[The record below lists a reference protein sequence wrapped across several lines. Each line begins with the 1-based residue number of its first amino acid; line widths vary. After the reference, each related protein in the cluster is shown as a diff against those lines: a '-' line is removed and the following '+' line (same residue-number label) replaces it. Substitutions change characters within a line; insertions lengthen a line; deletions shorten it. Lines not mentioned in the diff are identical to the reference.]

1 MVPMVSLVRAAAMVS
16 MAKEVLEEMDSVEV
30 KEEDDLVVVAKEENL
45 VAVLAVAVVEKD
57 IQMLEKMEEAVT
69 EEILIFPA
77 SVAKEVRTA
86 AVQMTASAA
95 VTVLVKAVA

>member
-1 MVPMVSLVRAAAMVS
+1 M
-16 MAKEVLEEMDSVEV
+16 
-30 KEEDDLVVVAKEENL
+30 VVVANQENL

-69 EEILIFPA
+69 EEILKFPA
-77 SVAKEVRTA
+77 LVAKEVRTA

>member
-1 MVPMVSLVRAAAMVS
+1 MEVR
-16 MAKEVLEEMDSVEV
+16 
-30 KEEDDLVVVAKEENL
+30 EEDDLVVVIAMVMVAKEENL

-86 AVQMTASAA
+86 AV
-95 VTVLVKAVA
+95 TVLVKAVA

>member
-1 MVPMVSLVRAAAMVS
+1 

-30 KEEDDLVVVAKEENL
+30 KEEDDLVVVIVMVVVAKEENL

-69 EEILIFPA
+69 EEILIFPS

-95 VTVLVKAVA
+95 VTVLVKVVV

>member
-1 MVPMVSLVRAAAMVS
+1 

-69 EEILIFPA
+69 EEILILPA

>member
-1 MVPMVSLVRAAAMVS
+1 

-30 KEEDDLVVVAKEENL
+30 KEENDLVVVAKEENL

>member
-1 MVPMVSLVRAAAMVS
+1 

-30 KEEDDLVVVAKEENL
+30 REEDDLVVVIVMVVVAKEENL

-69 EEILIFPA
+69 EEILIFPS

-95 VTVLVKAVA
+95 VTVLVKVVV